1 MKILIRLLSLVM
13 LAALLAGG
21 LSMAAAP
28 GGAAVVAGDLPLF
41 EAKPD
46 EELLRSAYGG
56 GESLLYSVTW
66 LGVKAG
72 EILMQVIRQEGDDGE
87 FLIKVTVKSAGLLAV
102 LYPVEDHFTTIV
114 SGKSRLPLRHEM
126 IQREGRRRNNKVTIY
141 DQLHG
146 RITYTKNND
155 APELFEVDG
164 PVHNEF
170 SSFLI
175 MRVMPFGTD
184 KKTVVPTFA
193 DEKRHRVEV
202 SLMGREA
209 LETILGKRNTLE
221 VKPHLTFKGL
231 YKKVGDPLIWLTDDP
246 TRIPVKIKARIVIGS
261 LTANLIKYQ
270 GPSGSFKAPDK

>member
-1 MKILIRLLSLVM
+1 MKNFIRLLSLVV

-21 LSMAAAP
+21 LSIAATP
-28 GGAAVVAGDLPLF
+28 GGAAVVRKNFPLA

-46 EELLRSAYGG
+46 KELLRSAYGG

-72 EILMQVIRQEGDDGE
+72 ELLMQVIRQEGDDGE

-126 IQREGRRRNNKVTIY
+126 IQREGRRRNNKVTAY
-141 DQLHG
+141 DQVHG

-155 APELFEVDG
+155 APELFAVEG

-170 SSFLI
+170 SSFLFL
-175 MRVMPFGTD
+175 RVMPFVKD
-184 KKTVVPTFA
+184 EKTVVPTFA
-193 DEKRHRVEV
+193 DKKRHRVEV

-209 LETILGKRNTLE
+209 LETIFGKRNTFE

>member
-1 MKILIRLLSLVM
+1 MKNFIRLLSLVV
-13 LAALLAGG
+13 LAALPAGG
-21 LSMAAAP
+21 LSIAAAP
-28 GGAAVVAGDLPLF
+28 GGAAVVARDFPLA

-72 EILMQVIRQEGDDGE
+72 ELLMQVIRQEGDDCE

-126 IQREGRRRNNKVTIY
+126 IQREGRRRNNKVTVY

-170 SSFLI
+170 SSFLFL
-175 MRVMPFGTD
+175 RVMPFVTD
-184 KKTVVPTFA
+184 EKTVVPTFA
-193 DEKRHRVEV
+193 DKKRHSVEV

-209 LETILGKRNTLE
+209 LETIFGERNTFE

-246 TRIPVKIKARIVIGS
+246 NRIPVKIKARIIIGS
-261 LTANLIKYQ
+261 LTANLIEYQ

>member
-1 MKILIRLLSLVM
+1 MKNFIRLLSLVM
-13 LAALLAGG
+13 LAALLAGN
-21 LSMAAAP
+21 LSMATTP
-28 GGAAVVAGDLPLF
+28 GGAAVVARDFSLA

-56 GESLLYSVTW
+56 GESLLYAVTW

-72 EILMQVIRQEGDDGE
+72 ELLMQVIRQEGDEGE

-102 LYPVEDHFTTIV
+102 FYPVEDHFTTIV
-114 SGKSRLPLRHEM
+114 SGISRLPLRHEM
-126 IQREGRRRNNKVTIY
+126 IQREGRRRNNKVTAY
-141 DQLHG
+141 DQVHG

-155 APELFEVDG
+155 APELFAVDG

-170 SSFLI
+170 SSFLFL
-175 MRVMPFGTD
+175 RVMPFVTD
-184 KKTVVPTFA
+184 EMTVVPTFA
-193 DEKRHRVEV
+193 DEKRHRVAV
-202 SLMGREA
+202 NLMGREA

-231 YKKVGDPLIWLTDDP
+231 YQKVGDPLIWLTDDP

-261 LTANLIKYQ
+261 LTANLIEYR
-270 GPSGSFKAPDK
+270 GPSGSFKAPAK